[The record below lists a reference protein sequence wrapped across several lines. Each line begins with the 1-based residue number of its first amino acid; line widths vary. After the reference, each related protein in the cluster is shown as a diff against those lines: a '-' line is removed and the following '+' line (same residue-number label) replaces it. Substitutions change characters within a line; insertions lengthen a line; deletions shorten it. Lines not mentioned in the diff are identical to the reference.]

1 MMSSVKDESHRLDV
15 GQQFDLEVLHCR
27 RGPSCLG
34 FLRGALEDC
43 GFGVDDL
50 DIPVQNWSGN
60 LVEILA
66 NQQTCCEGWNSRVD
80 EDTLEDIGCRDTI
93 GSGHGMRGVCLWLR
107 FGSAGG
113 TDHEEPRPL
122 TMTDRKRY
130 LVTVCIMLVIMRI
143 RQLNHMVS
151 HHSAAAPTSRHHAF
165 LYMHRLTFTN
175 SLDSLPNQ
183 GSLHCLALFRPFP
196 HSMDVFEL
204 PVFRWKPFLP
214 FWSDHQAT
222 RRSGPGQTGL

>member
-1 MMSSVKDESHRLDV
+1 
-15 GQQFDLEVLHCR
+15 
-27 RGPSCLG
+27 
-34 FLRGALEDC
+34 
-43 GFGVDDL
+43 
-50 DIPVQNWSGN
+50 
-60 LVEILA
+60 
-66 NQQTCCEGWNSRVD
+66 
-80 EDTLEDIGCRDTI
+80 LEDIGCRDTI

-130 LVTVCIMLVIMRI
+130 LVTVFMTLVIMRI

-222 RRSGPGQTGL
+222 RRSGPGQTGLWSGPGSRSNEELDSSLVVYNRSLEELCTGMGDEQVNEATEER